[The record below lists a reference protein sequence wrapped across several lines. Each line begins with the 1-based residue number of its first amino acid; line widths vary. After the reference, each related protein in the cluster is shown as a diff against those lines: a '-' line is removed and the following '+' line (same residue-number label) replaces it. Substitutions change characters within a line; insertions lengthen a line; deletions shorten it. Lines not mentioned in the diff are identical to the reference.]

1 MASAIASKSL
11 EPLTMYIVIRKDLA
25 KSLGWNTGSVITQG
39 CHAST
44 AVLELTKQESN
55 TQAYLRDLENMRK
68 VVLETKNEQSLKS
81 LAAAL
86 TENKV
91 THHLWIEHPE
101 NLPTAL
107 ATAPLPSRSD
117 EVVAAFKK
125 YCSLYR

>member
-1 MASAIASKSL
+1 
-11 EPLTMYIVIRKDLA
+11 
-25 KSLGWNTGSVITQG
+25 
-39 CHAST
+39 
-44 AVLELTKQESN
+44 VLELTRHENN
-55 TQAYLRDLENMRK
+55 TQSYLRNLENMRK
-68 VVLETKNEQSLKS
+68 VVLEVSICSYNHKFLTKNEQSLKS

-86 TENKV
+86 ADNKV